1 MHGQKNVL
9 RLRKN
14 LFSLLMEEDR
24 RRELRTRGLAATKPL
39 NRITGMIK
47 DGIELCVVGLR
58 ALKAAELKQEL
69 DRVVNSS
76 TSRCL
81 SL

>member
-1 MHGQKNVL
+1 MHGQENVL

-47 DGIELCVVGLR
+47 DGIELCVVG
-58 ALKAAELKQEL
+58 ALNSAELSGTIIGMTL
-69 DRVVNSS
+69 NSF
-76 TSRCL
+76 
-81 SL
+81 